1 MKSVT
6 IQDVANEAQ
15 VSIATVSRVI
25 SGKGQVSTERRNRVL
40 ESAERLGY
48 TTDQKVRTPR
58 KVEARVLLM
67 IVPRIS
73 NPFYAEIVHGFQNTA
88 YRNGYE
94 VMLCQSMSN
103 PRRLEEYIELMRSGV
118 AEGAVTLD
126 PMSGLDVFAPLVGDF
141 PIVQCSEY
149 NEALTSS
156 YVTVDNV
163 RAAREVVL
171 FLHSIG
177 CRRIALIN
185 SGLNF
190 KYARDRQQGFEEGMK
205 ELGLPVRPEWVA
217 HVADVNFNLA
227 LGVAERLLGVPN
239 PPDGIFAVSDVF
251 AAAVEKAAKRM
262 GLRVPQDLAV
272 VGFDNIDVSLM
283 CDPSITTV
291 NQPRYEMGAFACDM
305 LLERIRNPGTPIR
318 HLVLNTELIVREST
332 LR

>member
-15 VSIATVSRVI
+15 VSIATVSRVL
-25 SGKGQVSTERRNRVL
+25 SGKGQVSAERRNRVL
-40 ESAERLGY
+40 EAADRLDY
-48 TTDQKVRTPR
+48 TTDLKVRAPR
-58 KVEARVLLM
+58 KVEARILLM

-88 YRNGYE
+88 YKNGYE

-126 PMSGLDVFAPLVGDF
+126 PMTGLDVFATLVGKFPLV
-141 PIVQCSEY
+141 QCCEY
-149 NEALTSS
+149 NEALSSS
-156 YVTVDNV
+156 YVAVDNV
-163 RAAREVVL
+163 RAAREVVH

-177 CRRIALIN
+177 CRRIALLN

-190 KYARDRQQGFEEGMK
+190 KYARDRQQGYEEGLQ
-205 ELGLPVRPEWVA
+205 ELGLPVRPEGIA
-217 HVADVNFNLA
+217 HVSDVNFNLA
-227 LGVAERLLGVPN
+227 LGVAERLLGGTP
-239 PPDGIFAVSDVF
+239 PPDAVFAVSDVY

-262 GLRVPQDLAV
+262 GIRVPQDLAV

-291 NQPRYEMGAFACDM
+291 NQPRYEIGAFACDM
-305 LLERIRNPGTPIR
+305 LLERIRTPETPVRQLI
-318 HLVLNTELIVREST
+318 LNTELIVRDST